1 MAGFDFWMPHQDGDV
16 SLVRALLAKAQRV
29 CRSCDLEMH
38 YQREYQPDRF
48 YVKVDGPLPMMQA
61 STAVLA
67 RVLPPFTEGASEP
80 SDRRRRARVAE
91 RLTRSYWKGVLQIT
105 QSVSDISIML
115 GGIPNSLLFDTRQHD
130 ENIDDR
136 LWSLS
141 TTLIAYENGQIG
153 PPQMLEEIH
162 TGLEWIMQAVI
173 GTPGALFKTLLSGA
187 LRVYR
192 NV

>member
-1 MAGFDFWMPHQDGDV
+1 
-16 SLVRALLAKAQRV
+16 
-29 CRSCDLEMH
+29 
-38 YQREYQPDRF
+38 
-48 YVKVDGPLPMMQA
+48 
-61 STAVLA
+61 
-67 RVLPPFTEGASEP
+67 
-80 SDRRRRARVAE
+80 
-91 RLTRSYWKGVLQIT
+91 
-105 QSVSDISIML
+105 
-115 GGIPNSLLFDTRQHD
+115 LLFDTRQHD